1 MELMT
6 KRTGEDVMLKT
17 STETQFIN
25 NKEIVSDRVTKI
37 FNPAN
42 IKECV
47 GEISQGTAADVE
59 LAVEAAEKAWESW
72 AQTTASERG
81 ELLTKM
87 AEYMERNYAP
97 LAELLVRENGRLLS
111 ELNFDILGGAN
122 VIRYYSSL
130 AAEVEKEEIIEN
142 HQGTMIL
149 TRQPMGVTSIIV
161 PWNSPV
167 YLTCLMLG
175 PALMAGNTVVI
186 KPSTFSPLAVTKILR
201 EMAKM
206 LPSGVLNI
214 VLGSGATVG
223 EAMVSH
229 PKVRKVTFTGST
241 EVGAGIIRN
250 SANTIKNVS
259 MELGGND
266 AAIILKDAEIDEKLV
281 CELIKGVFIGCGQ
294 ICFGVK
300 RIYVQREKYSEFV
313 ERFTQAASSF
323 KVGSGLD
330 ARSTMGPVNNES
342 QYKMVKQLISDA
354 REKGAKVTTV
364 GEFVEGVNPE
374 EGYFILPTII
384 TNVAQDDPIVQN
396 EQFGPV
402 IPILPFDT
410 EEEAIAMANDTE
422 FGLGNSVWTKDVE
435 KGFKLARRLQS
446 GSVFVNVHRVG
457 ASAVNMPFGGFKQSG
472 IGRGHGVEALY
483 EQMELQ
489 ALIHRTDM

>member
-1 MELMT
+1 MT
-6 KRTGEDVMLKT
+6 KRTEEDFMLKT

-25 NKEIVSDRVTKI
+25 NKEIVSDRVTRI

-42 IKECV
+42 VKECV

-81 ELLTKM
+81 ELLEKM
-87 AEYMERNYAP
+87 ADYMESNFAP
-97 LAELLVRENGRLLS
+97 LAELLVRENGRVLS

-122 VIRYYSSL
+122 VLRYYSSL

-186 KPSTFSPLAVTKILR
+186 KPSTYSPLAVTKILR
-201 EMAKM
+201 ELAKL

-250 SANTIKNVS
+250 SASTIKNVS

-266 AAIILKDAEIDEKLV
+266 AAIILKDAEIDERLV
-281 CELIKGVFIGCGQ
+281 SELIKGVFIGCGQ

-300 RIYVQREKYSEFV
+300 RIYVQREKYGEFV

-323 KVGSGLD
+323 KVGPGLD

-354 REKGAKVTTV
+354 QENGAKVTTV
-364 GEFVEGVNPE
+364 GEFVEGVNPAD
-374 EGYFILPTII
+374 GYFILPTII
-384 TNVAQDDPIVQN
+384 TNVAQDDPIVQS

-472 IGRGHGVEALY
+472 IGRGHGIEALY

-489 ALIHRTDM
+489 ALIHRIDM